1 MKEISYVRQKKVWVK
16 MDRAEALRRG
26 IKIIQTRWIDIDKG
40 DQDRPNYRSRL
51 VGKEFNV
58 DRQMG
63 LFAATPPLEALK
75 LLTSDAA
82 GTIKWWDADL
92 SEQPLS
98 MVVTWH
104 PQDEAEDRKLTHL
117 ALSPE
122 GSEYLLVSTAAGD
135 IQVWDL
141 RQPSQSDLI
150 SQGSAHS
157 HSVTQACWSPD
168 GKQIV
173 SVSKDSCI
181 CVWNFFG

>member
-1 MKEISYVRQKKVWVK
+1 MAQSG
-16 MDRAEALRRG
+16 A
-26 IKIIQTRWIDIDKG
+26 G
-40 DQDRPNYRSRL
+40 DHP
-51 VGKEFNV
+51 
-58 DRQMG
+58 
-63 LFAATPPLEALK
+63 

-181 CVWNFFG
+181 CVWNFYGA